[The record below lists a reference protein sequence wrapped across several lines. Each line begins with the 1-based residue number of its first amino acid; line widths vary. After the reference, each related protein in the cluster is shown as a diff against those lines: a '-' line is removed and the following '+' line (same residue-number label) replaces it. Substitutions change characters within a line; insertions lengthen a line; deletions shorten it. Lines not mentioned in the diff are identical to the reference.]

1 MIFKGLKEEK
11 IKEKNNIAR
20 ESNVV
25 VINRSLNPTGLNHRY
40 LQQQNSLSID
50 GRIVPAE
57 PKLLNKNLTMLHQT
71 NSNLL
76 SIRSKK
82 LMKKF

>member
-1 MIFKGLKEEK
+1 MIFKSLKEEK

-40 LQQQNSLSID
+40 LQQQNSSID
-50 GRIVPAE
+50 GRIAPAE
-57 PKLLNKNLTMLHQT
+57 PKLLNKINGT
-71 NSNLL
+71 
-76 SIRSKK
+76 
-82 LMKKF
+82 

>member
-11 IKEKNNIAR
+11 IKGKNNIAR
-20 ESNVV
+20 ESYV

-76 SIRSKK
+76 SIRSKN

>member
-40 LQQQNSLSID
+40 LQQQNSLSIN
-50 GRIVPAE
+50 GRIYC
-57 PKLLNKNLTMLHQT
+57 
-71 NSNLL
+71 
-76 SIRSKK
+76 
-82 LMKKF
+82 